1 MSEEQLLQVFI
12 EEANE
17 ILADLET
24 NLVEL
29 ETNPH
34 DHDLINEIFRALHTL
49 KGSASLTGLTEVAD
63 FVHHAEELLDRVR
76 NEELEINSDII
87 SLLLEVSDLI
97 EDLVTE
103 ISTEGFEAER
113 NELDKVVDS
122 LKYWLEPT
130 DSSPT
135 ASQQES
141 SSNSTGGEQVY
152 KINLDFNQQLFA
164 TGTDPVMLLEEVAEL
179 AEIIDSNIN
188 LTKIPEVY
196 DLNPEECYLSITLL
210 VKTERAKQE
219 LENIFVFIEFDN
231 DVEITNVTDNFNQD
245 LDLSLADKLTG
256 EILVERGI
264 VESDDIEDALAHQK
278 RLGQVLAESGKV
290 TKEQVD
296 KVVQEQRKSKK
307 VQEKSTIK
315 VDADKLE
322 NLMNSMSELVISQAK
337 VREQVVNKS
346 NSSNMELLNS
356 LDEVD
361 KRIRSLQEDVMK
373 TRMVPVGNT
382 FMRFNR
388 LVRDLAKE
396 EEKEIDLVIE
406 GKETELDKT
415 VIEEIADPLKHM
427 IRNSVDHGIESPEER
442 EAAGKP
448 REGTIKLNAY
458 HKEGK
463 VIIEVSDDGGGLDK
477 DEILAKAVEK
487 EIIEPEE
494 DLTESEIYNLI
505 FEPGFS
511 TTEEVTDVSGRG
523 VGMDVV
529 KSNIE
534 KLRGT
539 ANITSTRGEGTTFEL
554 KLPLTLAIIDGMKV
568 EISGDYFIIPL
579 NSIVEFLQPA
589 EDDLKTVE
597 GKGELVKIRNEYITL
612 TRAYDIL
619 GLEAN
624 ITDPTE
630 ALVIVV
636 QNEGE
641 KICLLVDQILG
652 QQQAVIKSLE
662 DNYTYVEGM
671 SGAAIL
677 GDGNVAMILDIATII
692 SMAKK

>member
-17 ILADLET
+17 ILAELEPD
-24 NLVEL
+24 LVEL

-34 DHDLINEIFRALHTL
+34 DHDLINEIFRAMHTL
-49 KGSASLTGLTEVAD
+49 KGSASLTGLTEIAD

-103 ISTEGFEAER
+103 ITTEGFEAER
-113 NELDKVVDS
+113 DELDKVVDS

-130 DSSPT
+130 DSSST

-141 SSNSTGGEQVY
+141 SSNSPGGEQVY
-152 KINLDFNQQLFA
+152 KINLDLNQQLFT

-188 LTKIPEVY
+188 LTKIPEIY
-196 DLNPEECYLSITLL
+196 DLNSEECYLSITLL
-210 VKTERAKQE
+210 VKTDKPQQE

-231 DVEITNVTDNFNQD
+231 DVEITNVTDNFNED

-264 VESDDIEDALAHQK
+264 VASDDIEDALDHQK

-396 EEKEIDLVIE
+396 EEKEINLVIE

-458 HKEGK
+458 HKQGK

-477 DEILAKAVEK
+477 DEILAKAVER
-487 EIIEPEE
+487 EIIEPEA

-539 ANITSTRGEGTTFEL
+539 VKITSTKGEGTTFEL